1 MSDIKHQLL
10 PLSTLG
16 SFLSNNSTFLGRTL
30 ISMSSFVVAVSYLA
44 YLTDRDSSC
53 SVFLDLTSSLA
64 LEGLGVVQAKLS
76 SLGQTKGRRK

>member
-1 MSDIKHQLL
+1 
-10 PLSTLG
+10 
-16 SFLSNNSTFLGRTL
+16 
-30 ISMSSFVVAVSYLA
+30 MSSFVVAVSYLA

-64 LEGLGVVQAKLS
+64 LEGLGVAQAKLS